1 MPLELYSLFE
11 GTEDDRMDA
20 SNLRNHHITVAHEIR
35 KIFLV
40 NSHQLLFVNNILL
53 CRWFNQEVNYGLA
66 VCNEWVG

>member
-1 MPLELYSLFE
+1 
-11 GTEDDRMDA
+11 MDA